1 VKLPKSRKD
10 SSCHFAF
17 IGSLICNRGRVMK
30 SLAPTTNFLL
40 AASFCPTAGAP
51 LLYVLSYFRKM
62 ACLHIFEFKFAE
74 PFIDVDF
81 DLQHAFRSQFHAL
94 ELILRVLISILGIQI
109 FDMIDAVVGNLEK
122 APSTERCSEI
132 ARSVIA
138 DYDEMRHDSENEGM
152 RGLDS
157 CYATFDRELRAEV
170 DACGEEWMQLATSM
184 RTTPAD
190 NPEELSRQLKG
201 LLGNNARCLAVAG
214 KQFMLTVVEFG

>member
-1 VKLPKSRKD
+1 MFSHTSGKW
-10 SSCHFAF
+10 HAF
-17 IGSLICNRGRVMK
+17 IICK
-30 SLAPTTNFLL
+30 
-40 AASFCPTAGAP
+40 
-51 LLYVLSYFRKM
+51 
-62 ACLHIFEFKFAE
+62 FKFAE

-109 FDMIDAVVGNLEK
+109 FDMIDAVVGCLEK

-152 RGLDS
+152 RALDS

-170 DACGEEWMQLATSM
+170 DACGEEWMQLATLM

-190 NPEELSRQLKG
+190 NPEEAQPSAKG
-201 LLGNNARCLAVAG
+201 PAWEQREVSSAA
-214 KQFMLTVVEFG
+214 